1 MSNGFPSV
9 GNPVPIFR
17 ARGSISIEN
26 LSLQSL
32 LTRTRVLKVRCLFAD
47 LLAKSRSSLTIFC
60 SSRCFLTRVALESF
74 VTTLPG

>member
-9 GNPVPIFR
+9 GKPVPIFR
-17 ARGSISIEN
+17 ARGSVSIEN

-47 LLAKSRSSLTIFC
+47 LLAKSRSSLTIFAAVGV
-60 SSRCFLTRVALESF
+60 F
-74 VTTLPG
+74 